1 MVQIFPWMEATL
13 TRFQFLQCLVW
24 GISLGLGPWAAKD
37 AFGASR
43 PITLVPEN
51 HVNAVRTM
59 LKKRNAI
66 RVLIGS
72 GLKEVMIKGRDI
84 ERKIFVKNERKYF
97 AGRTSLAF
105 NCSGLAKLK
114 NQKLNL
120 NAGPILFASLQSPQG
135 YFSYQNEL
143 YRGQIK
149 VLAKR
154 DEDACD
160 VVNEIPIE
168 NYLQTL
174 LAKEM
179 NGNWPLEALKAQA
192 VAARTYAIHKMSDQQ
207 VSRAIGHEAFYD
219 LESSEKHQ
227 VSGGLADITVLTKQA
242 SKQTAGEI
250 LVTSSDTIVPIFFHA
265 KCGGRTL
272 LPQEVWDNV
281 VEGYHSV
288 ECGKCDGKGEKEW
301 KNVIS
306 LQRFRDFL
314 KWAFKD
320 DPGGANLIELLN
332 TEKLIFVPDRI
343 ENKRIKVYVG
353 EKLFM
358 VSKTLLRRY
367 FGRILV
373 ASNNFSLKIG
383 QSDLS
388 IIGKGL
394 GHGVGLCQLG
404 VLAWAQQGM
413 DYRAILKHYFP
424 GFRIEKAY

>member
-1 MVQIFPWMEATL
+1 LGTL
-13 TRFQFLQCLVW
+13 KFLRFLAW
-24 GISLGLGPWAAKD
+24 GLALGLGPWYGNQSFCAI
-37 AFGASR
+37 R
-43 PITLVPEN
+43 PVSLVPEN
-51 HVNAVRTM
+51 NVNSVRAM

-72 GLKEVMIKGRDI
+72 GVKEVMIQGRDI

-97 AGRTSLAF
+97 AGRASLAF

-114 NQKLNL
+114 NQNL
-120 NAGPILFASLQSPQG
+120 HAGPILFASLQSPQG

-154 DEDACD
+154 EEDACD

-168 NYLQTL
+168 HYLQTL

-179 NGNWPLEALKAQA
+179 NGSWPLEALKAQA
-192 VAARTYAIHKMSDQQ
+192 VAARTYAIHKMSDKQ
-207 VSRAIGHEAFYD
+207 VSRAIGSDAFYD

-227 VSGGLADITVLTKQA
+227 VSGGLADVTALTRQA

-250 LVTSSDTIVPIFFHA
+250 LITSSETIVPIFFHA

-272 LPQEVWDNV
+272 LPQEVWDNA
-281 VEGYHSV
+281 VEGYQGV
-288 ECGKCDGKGEKEW
+288 ECGKCENKGEREW
-301 KNVIS
+301 KNVITVD
-306 LQRFRDFL
+306 RFREFL
-314 KWAFKD
+314 KWAFRE
-320 DPGGANLIELLN
+320 GAGANTLVELLN
-332 TEKLIFVPDRI
+332 NEKLIFVPDKI
-343 ENKRIKVYVG
+343 ENKRIKVYIG

-367 FGRILV
+367 FGRLLV
-373 ASNNFSLKIG
+373 ASNNFSLKAHNSEIF
-383 QSDLS
+383 

-404 VLAWAQQGM
+404 ALAWAQQGM
-413 DYRAILKHYFP
+413 NYRDILRHYFP
-424 GFRIEKAY
+424 DFKIEKVY